1 MSDDPGARPLRYCFF
16 GFNTFG
22 GVASFLCAPGSSAAS
37 DLGDECQPFIPGAA
51 IFGVLFLFIIAM
63 IIVHAPSLQ
72 ICCACACCDLC
83 RGKLPREALARN
95 WLSWRLFNFAAFL
108 LFCWNG
114 ALALLAPEIDAA
126 TGGSGTG
133 AEYFVTALTGLFIAL
148 GMRPA
153 ARRRFHGLLGGL
165 ALKGEARSAAAVA
178 ALVGGRDPAAALKH
192 GADSFRGLPYA
203 SLGEADF
210 ATSGDTGLN
219 QKTKPV
225 TLGSVDAFLS
235 HSWHDSAAD
244 KWKALSSWATSR
256 KDAPSTLLWL
266 DKACIN
272 QSDIDASLAA
282 LPVYLSGC
290 KELLVLVGPSYCSR
304 LWCGPPLPPHHA
316 PALPPHTYPGG
327 YALTLLSRPKV
338 RGGVI
343 RLLADGRLARQ
354 GDRQIARHRR
364 RQPAAGALEVQRRQR
379 ALLP

>member
-1 MSDDPGARPLRYCFF
+1 
-16 GFNTFG
+16 
-22 GVASFLCAPGSSAAS
+22 
-37 DLGDECQPFIPGAA
+37 
-51 IFGVLFLFIIAM
+51 M

-72 ICCACACCDLC
+72 ICCACAECAPC

-235 HSWHDSAAD
+235 HSWHDAAAD

-304 LWCGPPLPPHHA
+304 LWYAAVCPRSPKVR
-316 PALPPHTYPGG
+316 PPHTH
-327 YALTLLSRPKV
+327 RPPC
-338 RGGVI
+338 
-343 RLLADGRLARQ
+343 
-354 GDRQIARHRR
+354 HRCVMELFTFL
-364 RQPAAGALEVQRRQR
+364 QMGGALERIDVRRLGDDQNVLRQLARFDASVAQCFKNEDRQR
-379 ALLP
+379 LLGIIESAFGSFVDFNASVRQIFAKRDGTQKLDGGRTASPELRPEDLDNSYDLVSQAV

>member
-1 MSDDPGARPLRYCFF
+1 M
-16 GFNTFG
+16 
-22 GVASFLCAPGSSAAS
+22 CAPGSPAAT

-51 IFGVLFLFIIAM
+51 IFGALFLFCIAV

-72 ICCACACCDLC
+72 ICCACAECAPC

-244 KWKALSSWATSR
+244 KWQALSSWATSR

-316 PALPPHTYPGG
+316 PALALPPPAAYLP
-327 YALTLLSRPKV
+327 
-338 RGGVI
+338 
-343 RLLADGRLARQ
+343 GRLCT
-354 GDRQIARHRR
+354 HTSL
-364 RQPAAGALEVQRRQR
+364 PPKGA
-379 ALLP
+379 

>member
-1 MSDDPGARPLRYCFF
+1 M
-16 GFNTFG
+16 
-22 GVASFLCAPGSSAAS
+22 CAPGSSAAT

-51 IFGVLFLFIIAM
+51 IFGALFLFCIAV

-72 ICCACACCDLC
+72 ICCACAECAPC

-327 YALTLLSRPKV
+327 YALTLLSRP
-338 RGGVI
+338 
-343 RLLADGRLARQ
+343 
-354 GDRQIARHRR
+354 
-364 RQPAAGALEVQRRQR
+364 
-379 ALLP
+379 